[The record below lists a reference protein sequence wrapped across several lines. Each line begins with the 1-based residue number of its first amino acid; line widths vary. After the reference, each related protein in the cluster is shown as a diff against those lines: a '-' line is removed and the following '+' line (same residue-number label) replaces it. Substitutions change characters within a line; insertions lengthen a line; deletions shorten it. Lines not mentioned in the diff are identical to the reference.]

1 MEDVMPISIQYHR
14 IGKAFTI
21 IELLVVISIIALLIA
36 LLLPALARARQLA
49 LSVSCLSNERQLV
62 LALDEYLPDNRG
74 QLFAWSWDYNGNTI
88 GSNLWIT
95 PLQPYLNLQ
104 TNNFNPAT
112 WNTGNNSVLVCP
124 AASIPWTD
132 SQNPGGNYFVPGT
145 NTMWSVWPYWGSYCF
160 NGWLYNIEATNPAT
174 DGDSWWGGVG
184 AGPGHGHW
192 PGNLSTQQTLP
203 SLIPAFSDGTCV
215 DAHIQPW
222 DSPPPSLDGL
232 LLTAAGANASWSVC
246 IDRHHGT
253 INVAYL
259 DGHAAAI
266 HLRDIWSQ
274 NWMDG
279 WVSPNP
285 LPPLP
290 SQ

>member
-1 MEDVMPISIQYHR
+1 MPTSVQYHR

-184 AGPGHGHW
+184 AAPGHGHW

-203 SLIPAFSDGTCV
+203 SLIPAFTDGNCV
-215 DAHIQPW
+215 DSHIQPW
-222 DSPPPSLDGL
+222 DSPPPNLNGPL
-232 LLTAAGANASWSVC
+232 LSMAGGNSSWSVC